1 MTRAQPEGS
10 DRAITRD
17 LRRLRLLLTLF
28 LLLQAGAAF
37 LPGPLLWG
45 ASHLAYAP
53 LFARLLVPLLGV
65 AILWTPLGAWA
76 AARAG
81 RLGALLLSKPA
92 VAYGVVPLA
101 AMALF
106 WLLRTRLHFLGDGWL
121 LGELVH
127 LRVRFH
133 GFDLLDYLLH
143 ARLHDWLGLQS
154 EPAAFRLFAVVSVL
168 AGGFY
173 VAAAAWSA
181 RKLDETPA
189 GRLLL
194 FALLLCASPVQMFM
208 GYVECYARLAVL
220 LLVFLTLLTLYYRG
234 RVSLVAP
241 AAVFAL
247 ALAVH
252 LDALILSPLLIAPL
266 LWPPAGRR
274 DSRSRR
280 ALQIGLPVLGGLA
293 LAAGLLLLAGYNGRW
308 FRIDFIEKRAD
319 HPLLLPL
326 SDGLLSWRHWKDFA
340 NLLGLLAAVPLAM
353 ILARLPGWLRRGGGE
368 TGHEPRELRDGT
380 GEPRRGGGGPRS
392 ERIGP
397 RREGGGPRNARLAAA
412 LMLGGCGWVALWM
425 LLLHLRLGVARDWD
439 LFAAPALVFCLAG
452 FLMWQEAGERV
463 RAELAVIVGASALVL
478 VGPWF
483 WLNAGEARSLAR
495 FRDVIADLPKF
506 PRAYAHEEIGKY
518 FRKAGD
524 IAEARRE
531 YEACV
536 AIHPSNPRFLALLA
550 ALLYNSGETDA
561 ALQRFTQVFELDS
574 TNVSALEMLAR
585 IHAEKEEYAQAL
597 DYARRFAGRSRERA
611 AAAML
616 HGTVA
621 ARLGLYPEAVAA
633 FERALRAEPDNLECL
648 ELLGNALLLS
658 GDHARAE
665 QAFRAL
671 LARDPGSASALV
683 GLVASLWMPCEGHP
697 EDCADERARARL
709 REALALLD
717 RLESMSGGPSQQLQ
731 QWRGRI
737 AAVLAP
743 GPSR

>member
-1 MTRAQPEGS
+1 MTRVEPEGS
-10 DRAITRD
+10 DRATGHD
-17 LRRLRLLLTLF
+17 LRVLRLLLTLL

-65 AILWTPLGAWA
+65 AILWTPLGHWA

-133 GFDLLDYLLH
+133 GFDFLDYLLH
-143 ARLHDWLGLQS
+143 ARLYGWLGLQS

-181 RKLDETPA
+181 RKLDDTPA

-241 AAVFAL
+241 AGAFAL

-274 DSRSRR
+274 APRSRR
-280 ALQIGLPVLGGLA
+280 ALQIAVPVLAGAA
-293 LAAGLLLLAGYNGRW
+293 LAAGLLLLAGYNARW
-308 FRIDFIEKRAD
+308 FRIDFIEKRTD

-340 NLLGLLAAVPLAM
+340 NLLWLLAAVPLAM
-353 ILARLPGWLRRGGGE
+353 ILARLPGWLRRGGG
-368 TGHEPRELRDGT
+368 
-380 GEPRRGGGGPRS
+380 
-392 ERIGP
+392 GP

-412 LMLGGCGWVALWM
+412 LMLGGCAWVALWM

-463 RAELAVIVGASALVL
+463 RAELAVIIGASALVL

-550 ALLYNSGETDA
+550 ALLYNAGENDA
-561 ALQRFTQVFELDS
+561 ALQRFTQVYELDS

-597 DYARRFAGRSRERA
+597 GYARRLAGRSRERA
-611 AAAML
+611 AGAVL

-633 FERALRAEPDNLECL
+633 YERALRVEPDNLECL

-671 LARDPGSASALV
+671 LGRDAGSASALF

-697 EDCADERARARL
+697 EDCTDERARARL

-717 RLESMSGGPSQQLQ
+717 RLELMSGGPSQQLQ

-737 AAVLAP
+737 AAVLAR